1 MSNFIL
7 YYAALDQYLAI
18 VFALRYENL
27 ITELRIWLLIL
38 FTWLLS
44 IVIGALASFVYHVN
58 SNNLWSCNV
67 ISTKENDYQEL
78 VVNATRSETS
88 LAEKLNEQQYFSILT
103 TSVKDFFSL
112 DTNGSTCTYPGC
124 TDDEGISEYKSDAF
138 AMGEFFLVF
147 LVPTFLLAFCYSKIY
162 AEAHKNSKVTS
173 LDLVSSNVS
182 KLLDSNL

>member
-1 MSNFIL
+1 MSNYSL
-7 YYAALDQYLAI
+7 YHAALDQYLAI

-67 ISTKENDYQEL
+67 ISTKENDFQEL
-78 VVNATRSETS
+78 VVNATRNENS

-112 DTNGSTCTYPGC
+112 DTNGSSCTYPGC

-162 AEAHKNSKVTS
+162 AEAHKNSKVT
-173 LDLVSSNVS
+173 
-182 KLLDSNL
+182 NLGFGIVEVFEIIIC